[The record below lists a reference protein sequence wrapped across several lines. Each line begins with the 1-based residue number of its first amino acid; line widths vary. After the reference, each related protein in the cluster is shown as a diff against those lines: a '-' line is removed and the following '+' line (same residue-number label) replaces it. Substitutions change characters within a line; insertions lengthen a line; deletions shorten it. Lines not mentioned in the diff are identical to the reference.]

1 MTQVSAQNAQLVKS
15 DDYLPSIEQQ
25 PQQKKKKKKNNH
37 IAAGDSSKG
46 FGKDDFPGGVEN
58 QELRRNSLD
67 VSQEEKKK
75 KKRPKVKKD
84 PKESKEPKE
93 KKEPKTPKAPKIP
106 KEPKEKKAKTVTP
119 KPKSSKKSSNKKP
132 DSEASALKKK
142 VNKGKTEGSENS
154 DLDKTPPPSPA
165 PEEDED
171 PGVQKRRSSRQVK
184 RKRYTEDLEFKIS
197 DEEADDADAAGRDSP
212 SNTSQ
217 SEQQESV
224 DAEGPVVEKIMS
236 SRLVKKQKESGEEVE
251 VEEFYVKYKNFS
263 YLHCQW
269 ASVED
274 LEKDKRIQQK
284 IKRFKSKQ
292 GQSKFLSEIEDD
304 LFNPDYVEV
313 DRIMDFARS
322 TDDRGEPV
330 IHYLVKWCSLPYEDS
345 TWELKQ
351 DIDQTKIE
359 EFEKLMSREP
369 ETERVERPPA
379 DDWKKS
385 ESSREYKNNNKLR
398 EYQLEG
404 VNWLL
409 FNWYNM
415 RNCILADEMGLG
427 KTIQSITFLY
437 EIYLKGIHGPFL
449 VIAPLST
456 IPNWEREFRTWTELN
471 VVVYHGSQA
480 SRRTIQLYEM
490 YFKDPQGRVIKGSY
504 KFHAIITTFEMILT
518 DRKSVV

>member
-1 MTQVSAQNAQLVKS
+1 MTQVSGPNAQLVKS

-37 IAAGDSSKG
+37 IVAEDPSKN
-46 FGKDDFPGGVEN
+46 FGKDDFPGGVDN
-58 QELRRNSLD
+58 QELNRNSLD
-67 VSQEEKKK
+67 GSQEEKKK
-75 KKRPKVKKD
+75 KKRPKAKKD
-84 PKESKEPKE
+84 PKELKEPKE
-93 KKEPKTPKAPKIP
+93 KKEPKEPKTPKAPKIP
-106 KEPKEKKAKTVTP
+106 KEPKEKKVKTATP

-154 DLDKTPPPSPA
+154 DLDKTPPPSPP
-165 PEEDED
+165 PEDDED

-212 SNTSQ
+212 STTSQ
-217 SEQQESV
+217 SEPQESV
-224 DAEGPVVEKIMS
+224 DADGPVVEKIMS
-236 SRLVKKQKESGEEVE
+236 SRSVKKQKESGEEVE

-284 IKRFKSKQ
+284 IKRFKAKQ
-292 GQSKFLSEIEDD
+292 GQNKFLSEIEDE

-330 IHYLVKWCSLPYEDS
+330 THYLVKWCSLPYEDS
-345 TWELKQ
+345 TWELRQ
-351 DIDQTKIE
+351 DIDQAKIE

-415 RNCILADEMGLG
+415 YVKCIFLHLLKKAYNSSSAVIE
-427 KTIQSITFLY
+427 SIDQ
-437 EIYLKGIHGPFL
+437 I
-449 VIAPLST
+449 
-456 IPNWEREFRTWTELN
+456 
-471 VVVYHGSQA
+471 
-480 SRRTIQLYEM
+480 
-490 YFKDPQGRVIKGSY
+490 
-504 KFHAIITTFEMILT
+504 
-518 DRKSVV
+518 